1 MHQCGWI
8 EAWVPLFES
17 ACDWIVASELSSGR
31 LPACTPH
38 LLVMT
43 AFPAGVGAIGASM
56 QRHQSEPAN
65 LVNLASVQSV
75 WAGRLDLGSA
85 RPVLPS
91 ARPDNARLLRAWWYV
106 S

>member
-1 MHQCGWI
+1 MHQCGCI

-56 QRHQSEPAN
+56 QLHQSKQARQPRQPRVRA
-65 LVNLASVQSV
+65 V
-75 WAGRLDLGSA
+75 GLG
-85 RPVLPS
+85 
-91 ARPDNARLLRAWWYV
+91 
-106 S
+106 